1 MEEPREGEQDGA
13 RTTRTGSSDL
23 DSPKQILGL
32 EEEGS
37 QQLLHSKQTKTKTKR
52 KTKAKPNKKKRG
64 KLIKEDRESQEGK
77 GSPTKAGDTRTR
89 SKKKKNKNTNKRD
102 QDETWSDEG
111 SSTEEEDGEGD
122 GSDAEEGGVLVLYG
136 SSSCFIV
143 VDVNIFSVSEFQQQ
157 VIGSYL
163 PSSLIS
169 PLRRT
174 PLSWRLPLPLP
185 RRH

>member
-37 QQLLHSKQTKTKTKR
+37 QQLLHSKQTKTKTKK
-52 KTKAKPNKKKRG
+52 KTKTKPNKKKRG
-64 KLIKEDRESQEGK
+64 KLDRESQEGK
-77 GSPTKAGDTRTR
+77 GSPTKEGDTRTP

-111 SSTEEEDGEGD
+111 SSTAEEDGEGD
-122 GSDAEEGGVLVLYG
+122 GSDAEEGGVLVHYG

-143 VDVNIFSVSEFQQQ
+143 VDVNLFSVREFHQQ

-163 PSSLIS
+163 PSLSLS
-169 PLRRT
+169 PLRWT
-174 PLSWRLPLPLP
+174 PLSWRLPLPV
-185 RRH
+185 H